1 MAVKCDDLAIA
12 LITWDLL
19 IGGTDEPTRTNIEDF
34 LGDEYVSPA
43 LITDIIDP
51 SLERLLG
58 EAKDQ
63 CNNLD
68 ENVERVLEEVN
79 FAFLP

>member
-1 MAVKCDDLAIA
+1 MLDD
-12 LITWDLL
+12 
-19 IGGTDEPTRTNIEDF
+19 EN
-34 LGDEYVSPA
+34 VSPA

-51 SLERLLG
+51 HLERLLD

-68 ENVERVLEEVN
+68 NNVNRVLEGVN
-79 FAFLP
+79 FEFLP